1 MFWNFLAVALGGAT
15 GSCLRYAMSLTFNGS
30 HSVLPLQTL
39 TVNILGS
46 FAIGLLY
53 AYVSNYTVPTVTK
66 MFLFVGLLGGFTTFS
81 SFSLE
86 TVAMLRNGYFGA
98 AALYSLGSL
107 VLGLAAA
114 FGGIFLGDKII
125 GWIEH

>member
-1 MFWNFLAVALGGAT
+1 MFWNFISVALGGAL
-15 GSCLRYAMSLTFNGS
+15 GSCLRYAMSLSFSGS
-30 HSVLPLQTL
+30 HSVLPMQTL

-53 AYVSNYTVPTVTK
+53 AYVSNYSVPTVAK

-86 TVAMLRNGYFGA
+86 TVAMLRNGYYGA
-98 AALYSLGSL
+98 AALYSLGSV
-107 VLGLAAA
+107 VLGIAAA
-114 FGGIFLGDKII
+114 FGGIFFGDKII
-125 GWIEH
+125 AWIEH

>member
-1 MFWNFLAVALGGAT
+1 MFWNFLAVALGGAI

-81 SFSLE
+81 TFSHEAFRLF
-86 TVAMLRNGYFGA
+86 TQGHHL
-98 AALYSLGSL
+98 AALLYVAASLFAG
-107 VLGLAAA
+107 VLGVAAGLFLA
-114 FGGIFLGDKII
+114 K
-125 GWIEH
+125 

>member
-1 MFWNFLAVALGGAT
+1 MFWNFMAVALGGAI
-15 GSCLRYAMSLTFNGS
+15 GSCLRYAVSLGYSGTQS
-30 HSVLPLQTL
+30 MYPLHTL
-39 TVNILGS
+39 SVNIIGS

-53 AYVSNYTVPTVTK
+53 AYISSYSVPTAMK

-86 TVAMLRNGYFGA
+86 TVSMLRNGYIGA

-107 VLGLAAA
+107 ILGIAAA
-114 FGGIFLGDKII
+114 FGGIFIGDKII
-125 GWIEH
+125 AWIEN